1 MVEVLSLLNVEK
13 DLSALPGKYLATS
26 EKMPTVRGSVFTIS
40 MSVLTLVTLFKLE
53 NASDVCLISATRS
66 ASMFICQTNFFPSCR
81 IRAEL
86 MLYLTV

>member
-1 MVEVLSLLNVEK
+1 MVEVLSLLNVQK
-13 DLSALPGKYLATS
+13 DLSALPGKYFATS
-26 EKMPTVRGSVFTIS
+26 DKMPTVRGSVFTIS

-53 NASDVCLISATRS
+53 NASDVCLQDPLACSSAKPTFS
-66 ASMFICQTNFFPSCR
+66 HQSPSCR